1 MFTQVGD
8 LEVTY
13 LDNQGRE
20 EDLNRKKIL
29 ILKMKEIREHN
40 QAEEEEEHIQ
50 DIKNS
55 TLEKS

>member
-13 LDNQGRE
+13 LDNQGRG

>member
-13 LDNQGRE
+13 LGNQDRE

-40 QAEEEEEHIQ
+40 QGEVEEEHIQ

>member
-13 LDNQGRE
+13 LGNQDRE